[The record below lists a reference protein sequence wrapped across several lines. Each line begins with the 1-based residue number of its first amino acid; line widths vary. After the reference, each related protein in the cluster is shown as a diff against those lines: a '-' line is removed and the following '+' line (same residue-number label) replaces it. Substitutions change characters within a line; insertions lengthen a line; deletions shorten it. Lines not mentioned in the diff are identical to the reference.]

1 MQRETKKSGLARSVS
16 LKGVRK
22 AANSLKKATVD
33 IVDKVGDKVGDIGHT
48 DLDISER
55 TATAMA
61 ISGMS
66 IKLGSQ
72 KVSCIR
78 KFYADLSIVP
88 FWNLQ
93 KRKPSIQ
100 RDIKTEIRANQSVA
114 SNGLADL
121 DFSLSTESMPRSLS
135 NPSDGDFT
143 PASNISTFHDPL
155 LDEFRYRYVE

>member
-33 IVDKVGDKVGDIGHT
+33 IVDKVGDKVGDIGHA

-72 KVSCIR
+72 TICGMRFTNSLPYTR
-78 KFYADLSIVP
+78 KLPRKLPWVLCTFIGYIILKT
-88 FWNLQ
+88 F
-93 KRKPSIQ
+93 KRENRRS
-100 RDIKTEIRANQSVA
+100 SV
-114 SNGLADL
+114 
-121 DFSLSTESMPRSLS
+121 
-135 NPSDGDFT
+135 
-143 PASNISTFHDPL
+143 ISKL
-155 LDEFRYRYVE
+155 K

>member
-1 MQRETKKSGLARSVS
+1 MQRDSKKSGLARSVS

-48 DLDISER
+48 ELDISER

-72 KVSCIR
+72 MACGIPRFLYCLIK
-78 KFYADLSIVP
+78 SIS
-88 FWNLQ
+88 L
-93 KRKPSIQ
+93 
-100 RDIKTEIRANQSVA
+100 KTLVRENRRFSVI
-114 SNGLADL
+114 LKL
-121 DFSLSTESMPRSLS
+121 K
-135 NPSDGDFT
+135 
-143 PASNISTFHDPL
+143 
-155 LDEFRYRYVE
+155 

>member
-66 IKLGSQ
+66 IKLGFSTG
-72 KVSCIR
+72 CCLR
-78 KFYADLSIVP
+78 RFYADLSIVP
-88 FWNLQ
+88 F
-93 KRKPSIQ
+93 
-100 RDIKTEIRANQSVA
+100 
-114 SNGLADL
+114 
-121 DFSLSTESMPRSLS
+121 
-135 NPSDGDFT
+135 
-143 PASNISTFHDPL
+143 
-155 LDEFRYRYVE
+155 